1 MPLPESQKENEDLV
15 DLLITSYQSV
25 EESEG
30 PDGTKQKNL
39 VLEPEIAYW
48 QLHKVNSP
56 RFARFVLKLKKF
68 EAKAAD
74 CYNNMSHER
83 ADVMAKQIL
92 AIGKAYRRSIDAKS
106 SESRVDMRNAQETLI
121 DTLKQ
126 NKVTRSY
133 VMKGDDVKNG
143 ALAGLFGKRA
153 SERDDD

>member
-25 EESEG
+25 EETTG
-30 PDGTKQKNL
+30 PDGTIQKNL

-74 CYNNMSHER
+74 CFNNMSHER
-83 ADVMAKQIL
+83 ADVMSKQIL

-106 SESRVDMRNAQETLI
+106 SESRVDLRNAQETLI
-121 DTLKQ
+121 DTLKA

-133 VMKGDDVKNG
+133 VMKGDGAKNG
-143 ALAGLFGKRA
+143 FAESLGLKRA
-153 SERDDD
+153 ERDDE